1 MFSAAP
7 RPSSPIRNFPRC
19 RSIVRHSCRGIVVCG
34 GTRIFSRIDRG
45 REDYTAPRPFASSVV
60 SIEGKP
66 GHDELRLDRLQPPD
80 LENRCRL
87 KRVFGRFVAREA
99 LLEEELWTASWLRA
113 ESHYEDQP
121 YLRYV
126 KNYKKMFAEQE
137 FAALKR
143 RCNPQNAEK
152 CICIVVVKREDKDV
166 KRTVLNSVVASLDL
180 SVRLLLRG
188 EAYPSDRA
196 ASSFSNVYRED
207 GAGYGYIGNLSVAK
221 CARRQGIASNML
233 YLAVEAAK
241 SEGIDQV
248 FVHVDRENT
257 AARKLYEKL
266 GFEVVDL
273 SPCTEPVR
281 GQRLLMILKC

>member
-126 KNYKKMFAEQE
+126 KNYKKMFAEQ
-137 FAALKR
+137 
-143 RCNPQNAEK
+143 
-152 CICIVVVKREDKDV
+152 VKREDKDV